1 MKCLKSKKS
10 LLTALTLSLC
20 LLPLAAV
27 NDNAGTTGFA
37 SLKNV
42 YSARAIAMGQSLTGE
57 DQSPEGLHFNPASI
71 IRIDGNEVGTTYT
84 NAFVGSQGGQLQFL
98 WPKDR
103 FTAWGFALKYMNM
116 GRMERTEVDQNGDL
130 VSTGETFGAS
140 NILASATLTKWMSDA
155 LDLGGTV
162 KVIYD
167 QIDNSAATAA
177 MLDLGIIHH
186 PANERLKIGLSLRN
200 LGFQLSRYTGSD
212 QRESLPLT
220 FSAGMTYDFNP
231 RLMASLEIGK
241 ATGEDIVAKAGVEYE
256 LTPAFDLRGGFRTS
270 AADGYNGGTFAFL
283 SGLSLGAGWK
293 WERYRIDYGV
303 SSYGDLGWINQ
314 LSLNYE
320 F

>member
-1 MKCLKSKKS
+1 M
-10 LLTALTLSLC
+10 LSIC
-20 LLPLAAV
+20 LLPLLAV
-27 NDNAGTTGFA
+27 NDDAGTTGFA

-42 YSARAIAMGQSLTGE
+42 YSARAVAMGQSLTGE
-57 DQSPEGLHFNPASI
+57 TGNPDGIHFNPASI
-71 IRIDGNEVGTTYT
+71 IKIDGNELGSTYT

-140 NILASATLTKWMSDA
+140 NIVASASLAKYISDA
-155 LDLGGTV
+155 IDLGGTV

-167 QIDNSAATAA
+167 QIDNSSATAA
-177 MLDLGIIHH
+177 ILDLGLIHH
-186 PANERLKIGLSLRN
+186 PVNDKIKVGVSLRN
-200 LGFQLSRYTGSD
+200 IGFQLTTYSD
-212 QRESLPLT
+212 TAGRDKLPFT
-220 FSAGMTYDFNP
+220 MAAGITYLFNP
-231 RLMASLEIGK
+231 RLMASFDVSK
-241 ATGEDIVAKAGVEYE
+241 ATGENILAKAGVEYE
-256 LTPAFDLRGGFRTS
+256 LTPAFDLRGGFRTNAS
-270 AADGYNGGTFAFL
+270 DGYNGGTFAFL

-293 WERYRIDYGV
+293 WNQYRVDYGV

-314 LSLNYE
+314 ISLNYE